1 MCYLT
6 CGVDLLKTCL
16 SQMISTFTS
25 EQTFFICRQRLGTF
39 EQCPRSAAWTPA
51 VRQPVKLQKE
61 AIQALLAIQYTA
73 CVSQKTVEAE
83 INGFI
88 WR

>member
-1 MCYLT
+1 MCYLM

-16 SQMISTFTS
+16 SKMISTFTS

-39 EQCPRSAAWTPA
+39 GQCPRSAAWTPA

-61 AIQALLAIQYTA
+61 AIQTLLAIFSLCKPKDCGCRNKWVYLE
-73 CVSQKTVEAE
+73 V
-83 INGFI
+83 I
-88 WR
+88 